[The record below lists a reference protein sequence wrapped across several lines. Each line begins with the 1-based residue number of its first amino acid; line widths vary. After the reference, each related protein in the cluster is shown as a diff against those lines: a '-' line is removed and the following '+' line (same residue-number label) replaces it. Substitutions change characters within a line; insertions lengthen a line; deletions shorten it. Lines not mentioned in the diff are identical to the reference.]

1 VEVNKENLKQLVW
14 IEYRLMTTLDE
25 LLRVRGLL
33 NLMSDEFQKIPNSL
47 NENTADNRV
56 ELLFSC
62 YCKLSNSSIEELRK
76 LSIDLEHQIK
86 KMGGTTIDPFDAA
99 PRNE

>member
-1 VEVNKENLKQLVW
+1 
-14 IEYRLMTTLDE
+14 MTTLDE

-62 YCKLSNSSIEELRK
+62 YCKLSNHPSKNYASFRSIWN
-76 LSIDLEHQIK
+76 IK
-86 KMGGTTIDPFDAA
+86 SKKWEAQPLTHLMQRHEPTKYAMHRGFLFEA
-99 PRNE
+99 